1 MSRGCIHQRGVRD
14 GRLKEGEWGSYRG
27 GERESILLLILPLLL
42 YERLLK
48 WHEED
53 ERTHR
58 GNSKVVAT
66 RGPGVVGGGW
76 TIVLN
81 ILIINNIIRKWHIYK
96 CKTHLLRKK
105 SISKYEVRTTVE
117 VRNYYNNDYTIHFW
131 PYLRIPLSTK
141 TTRFIMFDNSPC
153 PHPRVVA
160 WTGSWNSNPYHF
172 RLDGGTRG

>member
-1 MSRGCIHQRGVRD
+1 M
-14 GRLKEGEWGSYRG
+14 
-27 GERESILLLILPLLL
+27 LLLILPLFL

-48 WHEED
+48 CHEEN

-58 GNSKVVAT
+58 GNSKVDT
-66 RGPGVVGGGW
+66 WSPGVVGGGGW
-76 TIVLN
+76 TNFLN

-96 CKTHLLRKK
+96 CKTHLLLKK
-105 SISKYEVRTTVE
+105 AINKSELRPTLE
-117 VRNYYNNDYTIHFW
+117 VRNYYHIECNIHFW
-131 PYLRIPLSTK
+131 PYLRFPLRTK
-141 TTRFIMFDNSPC
+141 TTRFIMIDNSPC